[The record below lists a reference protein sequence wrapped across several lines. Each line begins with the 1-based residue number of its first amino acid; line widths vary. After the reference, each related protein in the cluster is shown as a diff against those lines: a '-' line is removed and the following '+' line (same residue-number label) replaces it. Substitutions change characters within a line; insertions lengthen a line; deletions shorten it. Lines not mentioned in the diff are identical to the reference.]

1 MVVMASKTPP
11 VKFNVKKAAK
21 DLLNDIEHERARSIV
36 ERRFGLADTTKD
48 IETLDTIGH
57 SFNITRERVR
67 QIENN
72 TIKSLRA
79 TAAYKKL
86 ENAFKELL
94 GALQQVGGVVAE
106 NELAERLALK
116 KDDERGVLFLLA
128 VGEPFYRF
136 KENPEF
142 VHHWY
147 IDDTHARAS
156 REAVRTLYSRLNNNT
171 VVPQDELLQEYRR
184 AFGTLP
190 KGHDNDDVLLRWISI
205 SKKLDKNPL
214 GEWGLASSPN
224 VRVRSMR
231 DLAYLTLKRHGS
243 PLHFSEVAKNIETTF
258 NKKAHRATT
267 HNELIKDQRFVLVG
281 RGLYALA
288 EWGYTQGV
296 VKDVIK
302 AILAN
307 GPLTRREI
315 IERVKRER
323 HVKDN
328 TIIVNLQDTD
338 TFVKNPN
345 GTYSLRNA

>member
-1 MVVMASKTPP
+1 MATKTPS
-11 VKFNVKKAAK
+11 VKFNVKKATK

-36 ERRFGLADTTKD
+36 ERRFGLHDTTKE
-48 IETLDTIGH
+48 IETLDTIGT
-57 SFNITRERVR
+57 SFGITRERVR

-72 TIKSLRA
+72 TIKGLRA

-86 ENAFKELL
+86 ETAFKELL
-94 GALQQVGGVVAE
+94 EALQKIGGVVAE
-106 NELAERLALK
+106 TELADRLALK
-116 KDDERGVLFLLA
+116 KDDERGVLFLLS
-128 VGEPFYRF
+128 VGEPFFRF

-147 IDDTHARAS
+147 IDDTHARAA
-156 REAVRTLYSRLNNNT
+156 REAVRILYNRLGNNT

-190 KGHDNDDVLLRWISI
+190 KGQDADDVLLRWISV
-205 SKKLDKNPL
+205 SKKIDKNPL

-243 PLHFSEVAKNIETTF
+243 PLHFSEVARKIESTF

-267 HNELIKDQRFVLVG
+267 HNELIKDSRFVLVG

-302 AILAN
+302 AILTKE
-307 GPLTRREI
+307 PLTRKEI
-315 IERVKRER
+315 IELVKRER

-338 TFVKNPN
+338 TFIKNAN
-345 GTYSLRNA
+345 GTYSVRTV

>member
-1 MVVMASKTPP
+1 MAPKTPSIQ
-11 VKFNVKKAAK
+11 FNVKKATK
-21 DLLNDIEHERARSIV
+21 DLLNDIEHERARDIV
-36 ERRFGLADTTKD
+36 ERRFGLHDTTKD

-57 SFNITRERVR
+57 SFGITRERVR

-72 TIKSLRA
+72 AIKALRT

-86 ENAFKELL
+86 DTAFKELL
-94 GALQQVGGVVAE
+94 AALEDAGGVVAE
-106 NELAERLALK
+106 HELAERLALK
-116 KDDERGVLFLLA
+116 KADERHVLFLLA
-128 VGEPFYRF
+128 VGAPFYRF

-147 IDDTHARAS
+147 VDDAHARAA
-156 REAVRTLYSRLNNNT
+156 REAVRLLYNRLNNNM
-171 VVPQDELLQEYRR
+171 VIPQDELLTEYRR
-184 AFGTLP
+184 ALGTLP
-190 KGHDNDDVLLRWISI
+190 KGYDNDDVLLRWISV

-243 PLHFSEVAKNIETTF
+243 PLHFAEVATKIENMF

-267 HNELIKDQRFVLVG
+267 HNELIKDARFVLVG

-288 EWGYTQGV
+288 EWGYTEGV

-302 AILAN
+302 AILSK

-315 IERVKRER
+315 IDRVKRER

-328 TIIVNLQDTD
+328 TIIVNLQDAD
-338 TFVKNPN
+338 TFVKNSD
-345 GTYSLRNA
+345 GTYSLR